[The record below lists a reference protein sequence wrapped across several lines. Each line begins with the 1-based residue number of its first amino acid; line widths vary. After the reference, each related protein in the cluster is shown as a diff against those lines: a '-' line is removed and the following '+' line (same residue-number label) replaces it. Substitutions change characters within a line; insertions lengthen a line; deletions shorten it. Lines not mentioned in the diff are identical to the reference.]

1 MNKAQRSKIKI
12 NGLQAQNTKL
22 HEICTKQREA
32 ITKLMDQNKA
42 IGVSAHCILAAIAEK
57 YGEKV
62 QEDGKLLGYR
72 ISYPAKGVK
81 GAEGK
86 YDVKFH
92 KDDLTDEYVIGFV
105 VKEVIGK

>member
-42 IGVSAHCILAAIAEK
+42 IGASENCVLAAIAEK
-57 YGEKV
+57 YGERV
-62 QEDGKLLGYR
+62 REDGKLRGCR
-72 ISYPAKGVK
+72 IS
-81 GAEGK
+81 
-86 YDVKFH
+86 
-92 KDDLTDEYVIGFV
+92 
-105 VKEVIGK
+105 